1 MKFSFFIST
10 RVFTH
15 DLSIYT
21 YDMQHEMV
29 CGAAYLGCLV
39 IEGMDGQG
47 WTLKVDD
54 IEERSPMLG
63 RLEMMLF
70 GWALSEGYGDHACNK
85 YLLDAIGRHLPFAH
99 QRVDLL
105 RSLERDGGCKQ

>member
-39 IEGMDGQG
+39 IEGMDGSG
-47 WTLKVDD
+47 WTLRIGN
-54 IEERSPMLG
+54 IEEESQVLG
-63 RLEMMLF
+63 NLEMMLF
-70 GWALSEGYGDHACNK
+70 GWALDEGYGSHTCNR
-85 YLLDAIGRHLPFAH
+85 YLLDAIGRHLPFVH

-105 RSLERDGGCKQ
+105 RSLETDCGCKQ